1 MKMHVQT
8 LDIIVFYSSDG
19 FEGDLLL
26 WVKMLL
32 PGVNKR
38 VYNLQS
44 KQLIKLFSQVQIK
57 QRCACKSIVKK
68 STWLKISD
76 FEYTSE
82 WFGCKSLAFRMQN
95 ILLLFIVV
103 LISNFLKQVQ

>member
-1 MKMHVQT
+1 MHVQT

-44 KQLIKLFSQVQIK
+44 KQLIKLFSQVKIK
-57 QRCACKSIVKK
+57 HRCACKSILKK
-68 STWLKISD
+68 KISH
-76 FEYTSE
+76 FKYTLE
-82 WFGCKSLAFRMQN
+82 WFGSKCHAFRMQN
-95 ILLLFIVV
+95 ILLLFTVV
-103 LISNFLKQVQ
+103 SIFNFLKQVQ

>member
-1 MKMHVQT
+1 MRNLVTWYNFMFAVNNVNVKFNNLSHIQGFLTFRGSRNVKMHVQT

-44 KQLIKLFSQVQIK
+44 KQLIKLFSQVKIK
-57 QRCACKSIVKK
+57 HR
-68 STWLKISD
+68 
-76 FEYTSE
+76 
-82 WFGCKSLAFRMQN
+82 
-95 ILLLFIVV
+95 
-103 LISNFLKQVQ
+103 

>member
-1 MKMHVQT
+1 MFAVNNVNVKFNNLSHIKGFLTSRGSRNVKMHVQT

-44 KQLIKLFSQVQIK
+44 KQLIKLFSQVKIK
-57 QRCACKSIVKK
+57 HRCACKSILKK
-68 STWLKISD
+68 SVWLK
-76 FEYTSE
+76 
-82 WFGCKSLAFRMQN
+82 N
-95 ILLLFIVV
+95 
-103 LISNFLKQVQ
+103 

>member
-1 MKMHVQT
+1 MHIQT

-44 KQLIKLFSQVQIK
+44 KQLIKLFSQVKKTYECMKIHLK
-57 QRCACKSIVKK
+57 QNCMVKK
-68 STWLKISD
+68 LVIS
-76 FEYTSE
+76 
-82 WFGCKSLAFRMQN
+82 N
-95 ILLLFIVV
+95 ILQSGLVVSHLL
-103 LISNFLKQVQ
+103 

>member
-44 KQLIKLFSQVQIK
+44 KQLIKLFSQVKIK
-57 QRCACKSIVKK
+57 HGCACKSILNK
-68 STWLKISD
+68 SAWLKN
-76 FEYTSE
+76 
-82 WFGCKSLAFRMQN
+82 W
-95 ILLLFIVV
+95 
-103 LISNFLKQVQ
+103 

>member
-1 MKMHVQT
+1 MRNLVIWCNLVFAVNNVNMKFNNLSHIHGFLISGIQKNVKMHVQT

-44 KQLIKLFSQVQIK
+44 KQLIKLFSQVKIK
-57 QRCACKSIVKK
+57 HGCACKSILKK
-68 STWLKISD
+68 SAWLKN
-76 FEYTSE
+76 
-82 WFGCKSLAFRMQN
+82 W
-95 ILLLFIVV
+95 
-103 LISNFLKQVQ
+103 

>member
-68 STWLKISD
+68 SAWLKISD

-82 WFGCKSLAFRMQN
+82 LFGCNSLAFRMQN

>member
-1 MKMHVQT
+1 MMHVQA
-8 LDIIVFYSSDG
+8 LDIIVFFNSSDG

-44 KQLIKLFSQVQIK
+44 KQLIKLFSQVKIEH
-57 QRCACKSIVKK
+57 RCLKEKCMVKK
-68 STWLKISD
+68 LVISNILQSGLVVSTLLL
-76 FEYTSE
+76 
-82 WFGCKSLAFRMQN
+82 GCKIYYCDLW
-95 ILLLFIVV
+95 
-103 LISNFLKQVQ
+103 

>member
-1 MKMHVQT
+1 MKMHVQA
-8 LDIIVFYSSDG
+8 LDIIVFFFYSSDG

-44 KQLIKLFSQVQIK
+44 KQLIKLFSQVKIEH
-57 QRCACKSIVKK
+57 RCLKEKCMVKK
-68 STWLKISD
+68 LVILNILQSGLVVSTLLL
-76 FEYTSE
+76 
-82 WFGCKSLAFRMQN
+82 GCK
-95 ILLLFIVV
+95 IYYCDLL
-103 LISNFLKQVQ
+103 

>member
-1 MKMHVQT
+1 MYK
-8 LDIIVFYSSDG
+8 LLILLFFYSSDG

-44 KQLIKLFSQVQIK
+44 KQLIKLFSQVKIK
-57 QRCACKSIVKK
+57 NGCACKSILKK
-68 STWLKISD
+68 SAWLKISD
-76 FEYTSE
+76 FKYTSR
-82 WFGCKSLAFRMQN
+82 WFGSKYLAFRMQN
-95 ILLLFIVV
+95 ILLFIFIVD
-103 LISNFLKQVQ
+103 LFLTF

>member
-1 MKMHVQT
+1 MTADNRLNIALT
-8 LDIIVFYSSDG
+8 LCKIFELLKDLLKAMFTKCMCLFGGVFYSSDG

-44 KQLIKLFSQVQIK
+44 KQLIKLFSQVKIK
-57 QRCACKSIVKK
+57 HRCACKSILKK
-68 STWLKISD
+68 
-76 FEYTSE
+76 
-82 WFGCKSLAFRMQN
+82 N
-95 ILLLFIVV
+95 
-103 LISNFLKQVQ
+103 